1 MIMDYTI
8 LPTINATLN
17 SISVILLIL
26 GFREIKKKN
35 IAIHKKIMIAA
46 FVVSIIFLGCYL
58 LHKYLLFI
66 HTGSY
71 NTSFSGEGIWRYV
84 YFGILITHV
93 ILAAFVPVLAILTIR
108 RGLLM
113 NVEKHRTIAKITYP
127 IWMYVSVTGVIVYF
141 MLYHI
146 FEKV

>member
-1 MIMDYTI
+1 MEYTL

-35 IAIHKKIMIAA
+35 IATHKKIMIAA
-46 FVVSIIFLGCYL
+46 FVVSVIFLICYL
-58 LHKYLLFI
+58 LHKYFLYVN
-66 HTGSY
+66 TGSY
-71 NTSFSGEGIWRYV
+71 NTTFSGEGIWRYI
-84 YFGILITHV
+84 YFSILITHV

-108 RGLLM
+108 RGLQM
-113 NVEKHRTIAKITYP
+113 DVEKHRKIAKITYP

-146 FEKV
+146 FQKV